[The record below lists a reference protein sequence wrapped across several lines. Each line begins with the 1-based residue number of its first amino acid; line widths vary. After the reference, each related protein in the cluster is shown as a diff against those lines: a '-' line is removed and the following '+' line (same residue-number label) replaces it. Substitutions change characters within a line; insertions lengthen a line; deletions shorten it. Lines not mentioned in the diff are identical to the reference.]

1 MKNLVKIRVD
11 ELEILFN
18 EKVIRERFFVR
29 STLIPNIKLLA
40 ILDQPNAELH
50 VMRIR
55 ELGFRGT
62 IWE

>member
-18 EKVIRERFFVR
+18 EKVVRERFFVR
-29 STLIPNIKLLA
+29 STLITNLKLLA
-40 ILDQPNAELH
+40 ILDQPKAELY

-55 ELGFRGT
+55 ELGFRGA
-62 IWE
+62 IYE